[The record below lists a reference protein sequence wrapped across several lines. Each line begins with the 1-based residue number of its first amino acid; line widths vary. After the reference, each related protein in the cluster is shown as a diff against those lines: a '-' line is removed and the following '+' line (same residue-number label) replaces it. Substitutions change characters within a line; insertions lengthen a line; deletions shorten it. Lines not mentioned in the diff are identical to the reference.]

1 MLQQIPEAE
10 GNKKLVAN
18 RFGVVKQYIPV
29 VTRARLLQKNYVETL
44 SKSIATKSK
53 KELKI

>member
-18 RFGVVKQYIPV
+18 RFGVVTQYIPV
-29 VTRARLLQKNYVETL
+29 ATRARLLQKNSFETL

>member
-29 VTRARLLQKNYVETL
+29 ATRARLLQKNSVETL